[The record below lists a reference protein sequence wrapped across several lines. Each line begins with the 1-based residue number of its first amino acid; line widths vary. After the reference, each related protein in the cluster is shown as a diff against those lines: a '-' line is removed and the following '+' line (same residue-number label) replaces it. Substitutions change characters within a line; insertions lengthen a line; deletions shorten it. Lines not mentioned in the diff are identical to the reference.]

1 MKAAA
6 GVLNVILFSVRIF
19 QLVYRLAVVYLDL
32 YVFLVKR
39 DNAVDVVFFRLH
51 RHLGRHEQGQ
61 KQQECKGCNLFIKS
75 FVFRLK
81 IQFYFQTKKF
91 RGKKKNSHSQR
102 LHHPGAR
109 AGFSALPRPPSSLL
123 LPFRKLRTDIFS
135 KFARKNKKNDNP
147 IWSRQSSST

>member
-1 MKAAA
+1 MKYMKAAA

-91 RGKKKNSHSQR
+91 RGKKKFTQPKAASPRGESR
-102 LHHPGAR
+102 L
-109 AGFSALPRPPSSLL
+109 FRPAPASLL
-123 LPFRKLRTDIFS
+123 TSPALSEAPNGYF
-135 KFARKNKKNDNP
+135 
-147 IWSRQSSST
+147 Q